1 MEELRINIGIVEDS
15 SQRIL
20 YWRSFRSKSLSCT
33 IVAYGEILWDL
44 LPSSAV
50 LGGAPFN
57 FIYRVNS
64 LGHRGL
70 MVSRLGNDE
79 LGDRALAIVKGLAL
93 ETGYLQR
100 DRDYP
105 TGTVEVSFDEQR
117 NPDYRIIPN
126 VAYDFIDL
134 NDGLRKVVAQADC
147 LCFGTLIQ
155 RQEVSR
161 KTLYELLGGF
171 FGRFVLLDINLRRD
185 CYTRESILE
194 SITHADILKLND
206 AEADHLAEIYGMD
219 RSEGG
224 IDLSRFA
231 ENLLGRSNLKFIV
244 VTLGERG
251 AFAVS
256 RDGEKVYHPAFSVR
270 LRDSVGSGDA
280 FTAGFVDALL
290 NDQSLPLACRYG
302 NALGAVVAAQVGAT
316 KPLDRLQVDTFLETA
331 ELGPIEK
338 GLKEFLVS

>member
-1 MEELRINIGIVEDS
+1 MQKR
-15 SQRIL
+15 
-20 YWRSFRSKSLSCT
+20 

-44 LPSSAV
+44 MPSGAV

-57 FIYRVNS
+57 FVYRVSS

-79 LGDRALAIVKGLAL
+79 LGDRALEIVEGLGL

-100 DRDYP
+100 DEDYP
-105 TGTVEVSFDEQR
+105 TGTVEVSFDER
-117 NPDYRIIPN
+117 KNPDYRIIPN

-134 NDGLRKVVAQADC
+134 SDGLREVVAQADC

-161 KTLYELLGGF
+161 TTLYELLGGF
-171 FGRFVLLDINLRRD
+171 SGRFVLLDINLRRD

-194 SITHADILKLND
+194 SITRADILKLND
-206 AEADHLAEIYGMD
+206 GEADLLAEIYGME
-219 RSEGG
+219 RSGG
-224 IDLSRFA
+224 GVDLIRFA
-231 ENLLGRSNLKFIV
+231 ETLLGHSNLKFIV

-256 RDGEKVYHPAFSVR
+256 REGEKAYHPAFSVR

-290 NDQSLPLACRYG
+290 NDRSLPLACRYG
-302 NALGAVVAAQVGAT
+302 NALGAGVAAQEGAT
-316 KPLDRLQVDTFLETA
+316 RPLDRSQVDALLETA
-331 ELGPIEK
+331 ELGPIEMS
-338 GLKEFLVS
+338 LKKFLVS

>member
-1 MEELRINIGIVEDS
+1 MQKL
-15 SQRIL
+15 
-20 YWRSFRSKSLSCT
+20 

-44 LPSSAV
+44 MPSGAV

-57 FIYRVNS
+57 FVYRVNS

-70 MVSRLGNDE
+70 MISRLGNDE
-79 LGDRALAIVKGLAL
+79 LGDRALEIVEGLGL

-100 DRDYP
+100 DEDYP
-105 TGTVEVSFDEQR
+105 TGTVEVSFDER
-117 NPDYRIIPN
+117 KNPDYRIIPN
-126 VAYDFIDL
+126 VAYDFIEPREDL
-134 NDGLRKVVAQADC
+134 GTLVAQADC

-161 KTLYELLGGF
+161 NTLYELLCGF
-171 FGRFVLLDINLRRD
+171 SGRFVLLDINLRRD
-185 CYTRESILE
+185 CYSRESILE
-194 SITHADILKLND
+194 SIAHADILKLND
-206 AEADHLAEIYGMD
+206 GEADLLTEIYGME
-219 RSEGG
+219 RSGGG

-231 ENLLGRSNLKFIV
+231 ETLLGRSNLKFIV

-256 RDGEKVYHPAFSVR
+256 REGEKAYHPAFSVR

-290 NDQSLPLACRYG
+290 NDRSLPLACRYG
-302 NALGAVVAAQVGAT
+302 NALGAVVAAQEGAT
-316 KPLDRLQVDTFLETA
+316 QPLDRSQVDAFLETS

>member
-1 MEELRINIGIVEDS
+1 M
-15 SQRIL
+15 Q
-20 YWRSFRSKSLSCT
+20 KT
-33 IVAYGEILWDL
+33 IVAYGELLWDL
-44 LPSSAV
+44 MPSGAV

-57 FIYRVNS
+57 FVYRVNS

-70 MVSRLGNDE
+70 MISRLGNDE
-79 LGDRALAIVKGLAL
+79 LGDRAVAIVEGLGL

-100 DRDYP
+100 DEDYP
-105 TGTVEVSFDEQR
+105 TGTVEVSFDEQK

-134 NDGLRKVVAQADC
+134 NDGLREIVAQAAC

-161 KTLYELLGGF
+161 NTLYELLSDF
-171 FGRFVLLDINLRRD
+171 SGRFALLDINLRRE

-194 SITHADILKLND
+194 SIAHADILKLND
-206 AEADHLAEIYGMD
+206 GEANLLAEIYGVK
-219 RSEGG
+219 RSGGG

-231 ENLLGRSNLKFIV
+231 ETLLGRSNLKFIV

-256 RDGEKVYHPAFSVR
+256 REGEKAYHPAFSVR

-290 NDQSLPLACRYG
+290 NDQSLPLACRYSS
-302 NALGAVVAAQVGAT
+302 ALGAMVAAQEGAT
-316 KPLDRLQVDTFLETA
+316 QTLDRTQVDAFLETA
-331 ELGPIEK
+331 EIGPIEK
-338 GLKEFLVS
+338 SLKEFLVF